1 MNRSFLFLS
10 QDNYLYLE
18 RSMIFLVPEKPYQ
31 EKFGDFPIAIVFG
44 IKNLIPPKKN
54 RIYTN
59 NDKETRIPGK
69 MYS

>member
-1 MNRSFLFLS
+1 
-10 QDNYLYLE
+10 
-18 RSMIFLVPEKPYQ
+18 MIFLVPEKPYQ